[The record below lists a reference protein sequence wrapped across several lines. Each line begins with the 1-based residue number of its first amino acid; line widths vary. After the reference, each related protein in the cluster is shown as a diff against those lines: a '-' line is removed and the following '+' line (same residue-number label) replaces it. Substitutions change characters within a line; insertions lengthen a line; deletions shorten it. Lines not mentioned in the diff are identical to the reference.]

1 MSSLEPFMLDDP
13 TFPISNTMY
22 GALNSAVSIPNMI
35 VPFLGGHLLDNQG
48 HKSILYF
55 LLLMCIGQA
64 IFTYA
69 MDAHKFW
76 LALVGRVVFG
86 LGEGS
91 VVAGARAILSYWFD
105 RSELTFA
112 MGVMIATSNA
122 SKMLAKATVAP
133 LALHFGS
140 YVYGLSYGLVV
151 CVVSSLFALLL
162 VKCTQALRVI
172 RHSVRAQ
179 RGASTDLSTLVDPK
193 LAWLTAYCN
202 SSSHH
207 HHQPPHHHPS
217 NTTKGSKHNHGVL
230 QPVQASTAGG
240 FSIVFW
246 LVVVLHVVF
255 INAFHL
261 FQNISSSYL
270 TQVHGYSVVDAG
282 YASSL
287 AHTFVLV
294 SPFVGLII
302 DYVGGRMVVVVASC
316 FLGVVSYTL
325 LVFTTWPPIVAMLL
339 FSVCLAATPT
349 ILMASIPLSID
360 KSRFGLAFGIVEVID
375 GVGAFLGNVGLG
387 YLRDMSGSYDAVMY
401 FLLALTSFGLGLS
414 LVLAWVDN
422 LYGGNLSSAT
432 VNIPL
437 VAPNTPPGIV
447 SPLTPCSVPIP
458 AVSVPNML
466 LPFVG
471 VHVLDV
477 QGHVSVVY
485 FLLAMCV
492 GHIVV
497 TFALATHTFW
507 LALVGRVVFGV
518 GEGSVVVGARA
529 MVSYW
534 FDASEL
540 TFAMGVMVATTSVS
554 KMLAKATFWVLVV
567 LHVVF
572 INVFHLF
579 QNISSSYLYQVHG
592 YSVVKSGLVSSLS
605 HVLVLFS
612 PLVGLVIDRLDGR
625 VPIIVLSAVLGVVA
639 YGLLLFTSTPSTVSL
654 LIMSFCLAS
663 TPAVLMACVPLN
675 IPKSQ
680 FGLTLAFGIVEVIDA
695 TGSTVGNLV
704 VGCLRDAT

>member
-1 MSSLEPFMLDDP
+1 
-13 TFPISNTMY
+13 
-22 GALNSAVSIPNMI
+22 
-35 VPFLGGHLLDNQG
+35 
-48 HKSILYF
+48 
-55 LLLMCIGQA
+55 
-64 IFTYA
+64 
-69 MDAHKFW
+69 
-76 LALVGRVVFG
+76 
-86 LGEGS
+86 
-91 VVAGARAILSYWFD
+91 
-105 RSELTFA
+105 
-112 MGVMIATSNA
+112 
-122 SKMLAKATVAP
+122 
-133 LALHFGS
+133 
-140 YVYGLSYGLVV
+140 
-151 CVVSSLFALLL
+151 
-162 VKCTQALRVI
+162 
-172 RHSVRAQ
+172 
-179 RGASTDLSTLVDPK
+179 
-193 LAWLTAYCN
+193 
-202 SSSHH
+202 
-207 HHQPPHHHPS
+207 
-217 NTTKGSKHNHGVL
+217 
-230 QPVQASTAGG
+230 
-240 FSIVFW
+240 
-246 LVVVLHVVF
+246 
-255 INAFHL
+255 
-261 FQNISSSYL
+261 
-270 TQVHGYSVVDAG
+270 
-282 YASSL
+282 
-287 AHTFVLV
+287 
-294 SPFVGLII
+294 
-302 DYVGGRMVVVVASC
+302 
-316 FLGVVSYTL
+316 
-325 LVFTTWPPIVAMLL
+325 
-339 FSVCLAATPT
+339 
-349 ILMASIPLSID
+349 
-360 KSRFGLAFGIVEVID
+360 
-375 GVGAFLGNVGLG
+375 
-387 YLRDMSGSYDAVMY
+387 
-401 FLLALTSFGLGLS
+401 
-414 LVLAWVDN
+414 
-422 LYGGNLSSAT
+422 
-432 VNIPL
+432 
-437 VAPNTPPGIV
+437 
-447 SPLTPCSVPIP
+447 
-458 AVSVPNML
+458 ML

-567 LHVVF
+567 LNVVF

-704 VGCLRDAT
+704 VGCLRDATEINMTSSKGRHSVGMA

>member
-207 HHQPPHHHPS
+207 HHHDHQPPHHHPS
-217 NTTKGSKHNHGVL
+217 NTTKGSKHNAGVL

-387 YLRDMSGSYDAVMY
+387 YLRDISGSYDAVMY
-401 FLLALTSFGLGLS
+401 FLLAMTSFGLGLS

-447 SPLTPCSVPIP
+447 SPLS
-458 AVSVPNML
+458 
-466 LPFVG
+466 
-471 VHVLDV
+471 
-477 QGHVSVVY
+477 
-485 FLLAMCV
+485 
-492 GHIVV
+492 
-497 TFALATHTFW
+497 
-507 LALVGRVVFGV
+507 
-518 GEGSVVVGARA
+518 GSDSDRI
-529 MVSYW
+529 
-534 FDASEL
+534 
-540 TFAMGVMVATTSVS
+540 
-554 KMLAKATFWVLVV
+554 AK
-567 LHVVF
+567 
-572 INVFHLF
+572 
-579 QNISSSYLYQVHG
+579 SSRIYL
-592 YSVVKSGLVSSLS
+592 
-605 HVLVLFS
+605 
-612 PLVGLVIDRLDGR
+612 
-625 VPIIVLSAVLGVVA
+625 
-639 YGLLLFTSTPSTVSL
+639 
-654 LIMSFCLAS
+654 
-663 TPAVLMACVPLN
+663 
-675 IPKSQ
+675 
-680 FGLTLAFGIVEVIDA
+680 
-695 TGSTVGNLV
+695 
-704 VGCLRDAT
+704 